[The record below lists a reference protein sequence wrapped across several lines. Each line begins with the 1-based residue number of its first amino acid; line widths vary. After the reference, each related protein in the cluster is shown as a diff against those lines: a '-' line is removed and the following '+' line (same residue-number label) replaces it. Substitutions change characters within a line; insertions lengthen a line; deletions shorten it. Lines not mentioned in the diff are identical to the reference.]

1 VKTTRDFIDKVAS
14 ISGTSDKLYLIR
26 YEAGKEIKSQ
36 EFLLA
41 ERGNWNRPSSTNVS
55 AADDPPVNQP
65 RIVTTAWQVYTL
77 DSDNS

>member
-41 ERGNWNRPSSTNVS
+41 ELGRLEKAVTKTRASGHFGVRLRYSNRSRTIGS
-55 AADDPPVNQP
+55 Q
-65 RIVTTAWQVYTL
+65 RR
-77 DSDNS
+77 